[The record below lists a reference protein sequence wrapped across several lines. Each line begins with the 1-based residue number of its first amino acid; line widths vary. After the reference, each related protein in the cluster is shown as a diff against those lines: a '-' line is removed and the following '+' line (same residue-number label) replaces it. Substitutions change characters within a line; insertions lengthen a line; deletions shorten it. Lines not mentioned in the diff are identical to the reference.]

1 MQKTWS
7 LILTLALFPPFGG
20 LGAIAQTANT
30 NPQSRRPTDDAR
42 DPVRERVEFLSREL
56 SLSSEQK
63 KKLQEILERS
73 MREVEAMKNDKS
85 LTEDQ
90 KIDREKQ
97 INKRRRSQI
106 DAILTPEQRQ
116 ELIQLIQTSQGRPV
130 PGQNNGQDHKK
141 MNAPQSDRS
150 PGIGNAN
157 PRASSSA
164 FPAVTPLIDFAPGQK
179 YLGQFDG
186 LLYDGSNVPPAAHD
200 AKGRELA
207 AQVQPVD
214 KDGSPSPNGKIVFL
228 SIGFSNPNLKWCGPA
243 LHQPQ
248 DCIEQSFTKQA
259 LASSQTKKSSVLILN
274 GAIGGQP
281 TKAWRDPNGRD
292 FATVLERV
300 LTPAGVT
307 EKQVQAIWME
317 IVEPNP
323 SASLPAKDADAYT
336 LEGYT
341 GDTCRALKAR
351 YPNLKQLFISPR
363 SYGGYA
369 LTNGSPEPFAYE
381 TGFSVKWLIQ
391 AQINQVATGH
401 VDERAGDLNYKTGVA
416 PWITWGPYFWANG
429 TTPRSD
435 GLSYV
440 RADYTER
447 DGLHPSPEGI
457 KKIAAF
463 MLNWF
468 LKSPYTPWFRSSAAN
483 S

>member
-30 NPQSRRPTDDAR
+30 NPQSRRPTDDTR

-63 KKLQEILERS
+63 RKLQEILERS

-90 KIDREKQ
+90 KSDREKQ
-97 INKRRRSQI
+97 INKTRRSQI

-130 PGQNNGQDHKK
+130 PGQNNGQDHRK
-141 MNAPQSDRS
+141 NAPQSDRS

-214 KDGSPSPNGKIVFL
+214 KDGSPSRGGKIVFL

-243 LHQPQ
+243 LHQPE

-259 LASSQTKKSSVLILN
+259 LASSKTNKSNVLILN

-281 TKAWRDPNGRD
+281 TKAWRDPSGRD
-292 FATVLERV
+292 YAIVLERV

-307 EKQVQAIWME
+307 EKQVPAIWME

-381 TGFSVKWLIQ
+381 TGFSVKWLVQ
-391 AQINQVATGH
+391 AQINQMATGR
-401 VDERAGDLNYKTGVA
+401 VDERAGDLNFKTGVA
-416 PWITWGPYFWANG
+416 PWITWGPYFWAN
-429 TTPRSD
+429 
-435 GLSYV
+435 V
-440 RADYTER
+440 
-447 DGLHPSPEGI
+447 
-457 KKIAAF
+457 
-463 MLNWF
+463 
-468 LKSPYTPWFRSSAAN
+468 
-483 S
+483 

>member
-1 MQKTWS
+1 MRKRWT
-7 LILTLALFPPFGG
+7 LLLTLALSLPLGG
-20 LGAIAQTANT
+20 LGATAQTANT
-30 NPQSRRPTDDAR
+30 NPQSRRSGDDTR
-42 DPVRERVEFLSREL
+42 DQARERVEFLSREL
-56 SLSSEQK
+56 SLSADQK

-85 LTEDQ
+85 LSEDQ
-90 KIDREKQ
+90 KRDREKQ
-97 INKRRRSQI
+97 INKSRRSQI

-116 ELIQLIQTSQGRPV
+116 ELIQIIQQSQGRSA
-130 PGQNNGQDHKK
+130 PGQNGQDHRKPP
-141 MNAPQSDRS
+141 APQSDHS
-150 PGIGNAN
+150 PGTGNAN
-157 PRASSSA
+157 PHASSSA
-164 FPAVTPLIDFAPGQK
+164 IPAATPLIDFAPGQK
-179 YLGQFDG
+179 YLGQFEG
-186 LLYDGSNVPPAAHD
+186 FLYDGTNVPPAAHD

-214 KDGSPSPNGKIVFL
+214 KDGSPSHGGKIVFL

-259 LASSQTKKSSVLILN
+259 LASPRTNKSSVLILN

-292 FATVLERV
+292 YATILERV

-323 SASLPAKDADAYT
+323 SASLPAKEADAYT

-369 LTNGSPEPFAYE
+369 LTNGSPEPFAFE

-391 AQINQVATGH
+391 AQINQIATGR

-468 LKSPYTPWFRSSAAN
+468 LNSPYTPWFRSSAAN